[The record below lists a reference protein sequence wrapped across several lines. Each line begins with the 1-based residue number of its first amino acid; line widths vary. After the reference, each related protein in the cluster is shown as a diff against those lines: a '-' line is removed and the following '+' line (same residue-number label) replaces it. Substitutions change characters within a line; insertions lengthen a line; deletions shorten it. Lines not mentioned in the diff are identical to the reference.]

1 MKCYIAPFCGGQGT
15 FSAWLPAHS
24 PHGRPLVKP
33 LCLNL
38 RSENWQSKLGAF
50 VSSAKPKIEND
61 FPTPVW
67 GSRERGH
74 QLFPACPLLV
84 CGGCFYWAQVSA
96 WAAAEPLS
104 HSHVIDGE
112 KGQSKQSP
120 KVLGHFFIFQG
131 FLFLFLPVVL
141 VSVMIMWIHY
151 FSSNWIQTYFVFLFC
166 DAFLIQWPVSMNIYK
181 YERNMNC
188 YKKNTINTI

>member
-96 WAAAEPLS
+96 WVAAEPLS
-104 HSHVIDGE
+104 QSHVIDGE

-120 KVLGHFFIFQG
+120 KVLRHFFIFQG
-131 FLFLFLPVVL
+131 FFFSLLFWFLCWSCELIPFRVIEYKISGVSFLWCALHSVTLF
-141 VSVMIMWIHY
+141 
-151 FSSNWIQTYFVFLFC
+151 
-166 DAFLIQWPVSMNIYK
+166 YK
-181 YERNMNC
+181 YL
-188 YKKNTINTI
+188 